1 MDVSPRSVCLAALSV
16 AFCCFTA
23 RPASATVT
31 VFGTGMAQAC
41 YQAARHLPEG
51 QAAKAESIDACNR
64 AITDEDLSVHDLAG
78 THINR
83 GVLLISRSEYA
94 AARQDF
100 DDAAALMPELGE
112 AYTDRGAALV
122 GLRQYAEAILEIN
135 RGLALN
141 TTEPEKAYFNRALAD
156 EALDDLKAAYYDYS
170 RAAQLK
176 PNWSQPRE
184 ELTRF
189 TVAAAGHH

>member
-1 MDVSPRSVCLAALSV
+1 MDVNLQSVCLAALSV
-16 AFCCFTA
+16 AFCCFAA
-23 RPASATVT
+23 RPASAAVT
-31 VFGTGMAQAC
+31 VFGTGMAHTC

-51 QAAKAESIDACNR
+51 QPANPQLIDACTR
-64 AITDEDLSVHDLAG
+64 AINYEDLSVHDLAG

-83 GVLLISRSEYA
+83 GVLLISRSDYA

-100 DDAAALMPELGE
+100 DIAADLMPELGE

-122 GLRQYAEAILEIN
+122 GLRQYAEAIVEIN

-141 TTEPEKAYFNRALAD
+141 TTEPEKAYFNRALAN

-170 RAAQLK
+170 RAAQLN
-176 PNWSQPRE
+176 PNWSQPRD